1 MQIKL
6 KSKGFLCFVVVLCLG
21 LVFLLLMY
29 QMGFRIT
36 YAPDLESSWDA
47 ISGTASWVS
56 VIVSVLGVIASFL
69 AVWSAIQVP
78 KKIAERQ
85 IKVDLF
91 EKRYRVYRTLILC
104 DFFSSLVYI
113 SKEPEDIKEFFYK
126 SFHDLSES
134 EKMFQYNLFAVKY
147 IQVTENLAESKFLF
161 SEDVWKGV
169 YKIVNSVQNLVET
182 VKEGMSKEEFDKAKQ
197 DYLDAMKSCELKLIL
212 NKMEEEL
219 NLTKF

>member
-1 MQIKL
+1 MLQKL

-36 YAPDLESSWDA
+36 YAPDLENSWNA
-47 ISGTASWVS
+47 ISATASWVS
-56 VIVSVLGVIASFL
+56 AIASFL

-78 KKIAERQ
+78 KQIAERQ

-91 EKRYRVYRTLILC
+91 EKRYRVYRTLMSF
-104 DFFSSLVYI
+104 DFFSALVSI
-113 SKEPEDIKEFFYK
+113 SKEPGDIEVFFYQ
-126 SFHDLSES
+126 SFCNISE
-134 EKMFQYNLFAVKY
+134 EPKMYQYKLFAAKY
-147 IQVTENLAESKFLF
+147 VQVTDNLAESKFLF
-161 SEDVWKGV
+161 SEDIWKGV
-169 YKIVNSVQNLVET
+169 CKIIENMQKLVQTGE
-182 VKEGMSKEEFDKAKQ
+182 KGMPKEEFDKAKQ

>member
-36 YAPDLESSWDA
+36 YAPDLENSWNA

-56 VIVSVLGVIASFL
+56 AIASFL

-91 EKRYRVYRTLILC
+91 EKRYRVYRTLISF
-104 DFFSSLVYI
+104 DFFSALVFI
-113 SKEPEDIKEFFYK
+113 SKEPGDIEVFFYQ
-126 SFHDLSES
+126 SFCNISE
-134 EKMFQYNLFAVKY
+134 EPKMYQYKLFAAKY
-147 IQVTENLAESKFLF
+147 VQVTETLAESKFLF
-161 SEDVWKGV
+161 SGDIWKGV
-169 YKIVNSVQNLVET
+169 CKIIDSIKKLVPIGE
-182 VKEGMSKEEFDKAKQ
+182 KGMSKEEFDKAKQ

-212 NKMEEEL
+212 NKMEQEL

>member
-1 MQIKL
+1 MLQKL
-6 KSKGFLCFVVVLCLG
+6 KSKDFLCFVVVLCLG

-36 YAPDLESSWDA
+36 YAPDLENSWNA
-47 ISGTASWVS
+47 ISATASWVS
-56 VIVSVLGVIASFL
+56 AIASFL

-78 KKIAERQ
+78 KQIAERQ

-91 EKRYRVYRTLILC
+91 EKRYRVYRTLMSF
-104 DFFSSLVYI
+104 DFFSALVSI
-113 SKEPEDIKEFFYK
+113 SKEPGDIEVFFYQ
-126 SFHDLSES
+126 SFCNISE
-134 EKMFQYNLFAVKY
+134 EPKMYQYKLFAAKY
-147 IQVTENLAESKFLF
+147 VQVTDNLAESKFLF
-161 SEDVWKGV
+161 SEDIWKGV
-169 YKIVNSVQNLVET
+169 CKIIESMQKLVQTGE
-182 VKEGMSKEEFDKAKQ
+182 KGMSKEEFDKAKQ

>member
-1 MQIKL
+1 MLQKL

-36 YAPDLESSWDA
+36 YAPDLENNWNA
-47 ISGTASWVS
+47 ISATASWVS
-56 VIVSVLGVIASFL
+56 AIASFL

-78 KKIAERQ
+78 KQIAERQ

-91 EKRYRVYRTLILC
+91 EKRYRVYRTLMSF
-104 DFFSSLVYI
+104 DFFSALVSI
-113 SKEPEDIKEFFYK
+113 SKEPGDIEVFFYQ
-126 SFHDLSES
+126 SFCNISE
-134 EKMFQYNLFAVKY
+134 EPKMYQYKLFAAKY
-147 IQVTENLAESKFLF
+147 VQVTDNLAESKFLF
-161 SEDVWKGV
+161 SEDIWKGV
-169 YKIVNSVQNLVET
+169 CKIIESIQKLVPTGE
-182 VKEGMSKEEFDKAKQ
+182 KGMSKEEFDKAKQ

-212 NKMEEEL
+212 NKMEQEL

>member
-36 YAPDLESSWDA
+36 YAPDLENSWNA

-56 VIVSVLGVIASFL
+56 AIASFL

-91 EKRYRVYRTLILC
+91 EKRYRVYRTLISF
-104 DFFSSLVYI
+104 DFFQ
-113 SKEPEDIKEFFYK
+113 P
-126 SFHDLSES
+126 
-134 EKMFQYNLFAVKY
+134 
-147 IQVTENLAESKFLF
+147 
-161 SEDVWKGV
+161 
-169 YKIVNSVQNLVET
+169 
-182 VKEGMSKEEFDKAKQ
+182 
-197 DYLDAMKSCELKLIL
+197 
-212 NKMEEEL
+212 
-219 NLTKF
+219 

>member
-1 MQIKL
+1 MLLLQKL

-36 YAPDLESSWDA
+36 YAPDLENSWNA
-47 ISGTASWVS
+47 ISATASWVS
-56 VIVSVLGVIASFL
+56 AIASFL

-78 KKIAERQ
+78 KQIAERQ

-91 EKRYRVYRTLILC
+91 EKRYRVYRTLMSF
-104 DFFSSLVYI
+104 DFFSALVSI
-113 SKEPEDIKEFFYK
+113 SKEPGDIEVFFYQ
-126 SFHDLSES
+126 SFCNISE
-134 EKMFQYNLFAVKY
+134 EPKMYQYKLFAAKY
-147 IQVTENLAESKFLF
+147 VQVTDNLAESKFLF
-161 SEDVWKGV
+161 SEDIWKGV
-169 YKIVNSVQNLVET
+169 CKIIESVQKLVPTGE
-182 VKEGMSKEEFDKAKQ
+182 KGMSKEEFDKAKQ

-212 NKMEEEL
+212 NKMEQEL

>member
-6 KSKGFLCFVVVLCLG
+6 KSKSFLCFVVVLCLG

-36 YAPDLESSWDA
+36 YAPDLENSWNA

-56 VIVSVLGVIASFL
+56 AIASFL

-78 KKIAERQ
+78 QKIAERQ

-91 EKRYRVYRTLILC
+91 EKRYRVYRTLISF
-104 DFFSSLVYI
+104 DFFSALVFI
-113 SKEPEDIKEFFYK
+113 SKEPGDIEVFFYQ
-126 SFHDLSES
+126 SFCNISE
-134 EKMFQYNLFAVKY
+134 EPKMYQYKLFAAKY
-147 IQVTENLAESKFLF
+147 VQVTETLAESKFLF
-161 SEDVWKGV
+161 SGDIWKGV
-169 YKIVNSVQNLVET
+169 CKIIDSIKKLVPIGE
-182 VKEGMSKEEFDKAKQ
+182 KGMYKEEFDKAKQ

-212 NKMEEEL
+212 NKMEQEL

>member
-1 MQIKL
+1 MLQKL

-36 YAPDLESSWDA
+36 YAPDLENSWNA
-47 ISGTASWVS
+47 ISATASWVS
-56 VIVSVLGVIASFL
+56 AIASFL

-78 KKIAERQ
+78 KQIAERQ

-91 EKRYRVYRTLILC
+91 EKRYRVYRTLMSF
-104 DFFSSLVYI
+104 DFFSALVSI
-113 SKEPEDIKEFFYK
+113 SKEPGDIEVFFYQ
-126 SFHDLSES
+126 SFCNISE
-134 EKMFQYNLFAVKY
+134 EPKMYQYKIFAAKY
-147 IQVTENLAESKFLF
+147 VQVTDNLAESKFLF
-161 SEDVWKGV
+161 SEDIWKGV
-169 YKIVNSVQNLVET
+169 CKIIESVQKLVPTGE
-182 VKEGMSKEEFDKAKQ
+182 KGMSKEEFDKAKQ

-212 NKMEEEL
+212 NKMEQEL

>member
-1 MQIKL
+1 MLQKL

-36 YAPDLESSWDA
+36 YAPDLENSWNA

-56 VIVSVLGVIASFL
+56 AIASFL

-91 EKRYRVYRTLILC
+91 EKRYRVYRTLISF
-104 DFFSSLVYI
+104 DFFSALVFI
-113 SKEPEDIKEFFYK
+113 SKEPGDIEVFFYQ
-126 SFHDLSES
+126 SFCNISE
-134 EKMFQYNLFAVKY
+134 EPKMYQYKLFAAKY
-147 IQVTENLAESKFLF
+147 VQVTETLAESKFLF
-161 SEDVWKGV
+161 SGDIWKDVC
-169 YKIVNSVQNLVET
+169 KIIDSIKKLVPIGE
-182 VKEGMSKEEFDKAKQ
+182 KGMSKEEFDKAKQ

-212 NKMEEEL
+212 NKMEQEL

>member
-36 YAPDLESSWDA
+36 YAPDLENSWNA
-47 ISGTASWVS
+47 ISATASWVS
-56 VIVSVLGVIASFL
+56 AIASFL

-78 KKIAERQ
+78 KQIAERQ

-91 EKRYRVYRTLILC
+91 EKRYRVYRTLMSF
-104 DFFSSLVYI
+104 DFFSALVSI
-113 SKEPEDIKEFFYK
+113 SKEPGDIEVFFYQ
-126 SFHDLSES
+126 SFCNISE
-134 EKMFQYNLFAVKY
+134 EPKMYQYKLFAAKY
-147 IQVTENLAESKFLF
+147 VQVTDNLAESKFLF
-161 SEDVWKGV
+161 SEDIWKGV
-169 YKIVNSVQNLVET
+169 CKIIESMQKLVQTGE
-182 VKEGMSKEEFDKAKQ
+182 KGMSKEEFDKAKQ

>member
-1 MQIKL
+1 MLLLQKL

-36 YAPDLESSWDA
+36 YAPDLENSWNA
-47 ISGTASWVS
+47 ISATASWVS
-56 VIVSVLGVIASFL
+56 AIASFL

-78 KKIAERQ
+78 KQIAERQ

-104 DFFSSLVYI
+104 DSFSALVSI
-113 SKEPEDIKEFFYK
+113 STGLADIEIFFYQ
-126 SFHDLSES
+126 SFCNISE
-134 EKMFQYNLFAVKY
+134 EPKMYQYKLFAAKY
-147 IQVTENLAESKFLF
+147 VQVTDNLAESKFLF
-161 SEDVWKGV
+161 SEDIWKGV
-169 YKIVNSVQNLVET
+169 CKIIESIQKLVPTGE
-182 VKEGMSKEEFDKAKQ
+182 KGMSKEEFDKAKQ

-212 NKMEEEL
+212 NKMEQEL

>member
-1 MQIKL
+1 MLQKL

-36 YAPDLESSWDA
+36 YAPDLENSWNA
-47 ISGTASWVS
+47 ISATASWVS
-56 VIVSVLGVIASFL
+56 AIASFL

-78 KKIAERQ
+78 KQIAERQ

-91 EKRYRVYRTLILC
+91 EKRYRVYRTLMSF
-104 DFFSSLVYI
+104 DFFSALVSI
-113 SKEPEDIKEFFYK
+113 SKEPGDIEVFFYQ
-126 SFHDLSES
+126 SFCNISE
-134 EKMFQYNLFAVKY
+134 EPKMYQYKLFAAKY
-147 IQVTENLAESKFLF
+147 VQVTDNLAESKFLF
-161 SEDVWKGV
+161 SEDIWKGV
-169 YKIVNSVQNLVET
+169 CKIIENMQKLVQTGE
-182 VKEGMSKEEFDKAKQ
+182 KGIPKEEFDKAKQ

>member
-36 YAPDLESSWDA
+36 YAPDLENSWNA

-56 VIVSVLGVIASFL
+56 AIASFL

-104 DFFSSLVYI
+104 DSFSALVSI
-113 SKEPEDIKEFFYK
+113 STGLADIEIFFYQ
-126 SFHDLSES
+126 SFCNIAE
-134 EKMFQYNLFAVKY
+134 EPKMYQYKLFAAKY
-147 IQVTENLAESKFLF
+147 VQVTETLAESKFLF
-161 SEDVWKGV
+161 SEDIWKGV
-169 YKIVNSVQNLVET
+169 CKIIESIQKLVPTGE
-182 VKEGMSKEEFDKAKQ
+182 KGMSKEEFDKAKQ

>member
-1 MQIKL
+1 MLQKL

-36 YAPDLESSWDA
+36 YAPDLENNWDA

-91 EKRYRVYRTLILC
+91 EKRYREYRTLILC
-104 DFFSSLVYI
+104 DSFSALVFISTGLADIEIFFI
-113 SKEPEDIKEFFYK
+113 
-126 SFHDLSES
+126 
-134 EKMFQYNLFAVKY
+134 NLFVISLKNQRPTSISFLHLNMYKLPKLWLKANFYFQKIFGKVYVK
-147 IQVTENLAESKFLF
+147 
-161 SEDVWKGV
+161 
-169 YKIVNSVQNLVET
+169 
-182 VKEGMSKEEFDKAKQ
+182 
-197 DYLDAMKSCELKLIL
+197 
-212 NKMEEEL
+212 
-219 NLTKF
+219 

>member
-36 YAPDLESSWDA
+36 YAPDLENSWNA

-56 VIVSVLGVIASFL
+56 AIASFF

-78 KKIAERQ
+78 KKIAELQ

-104 DFFSSLVYI
+104 DSFSALVSI
-113 SKEPEDIKEFFYK
+113 STGLADIEIFFYQ
-126 SFHDLSES
+126 SFCNISE
-134 EKMFQYNLFAVKY
+134 EPKMYQYKLFAAKY
-147 IQVTENLAESKFLF
+147 VQVTETLAESKFLF
-161 SEDVWKGV
+161 SEDIWKGV
-169 YKIVNSVQNLVET
+169 CKIIESIQKLVPTGE
-182 VKEGMSKEEFDKAKQ
+182 KGMSKEEFDKAKQ

-212 NKMEEEL
+212 NKMEQEL

>member
-6 KSKGFLCFVVVLCLG
+6 KSKGFLCFVVVLCSG
-21 LVFLLLMY
+21 LVFLFLIY
-29 QMGFRIT
+29 QMGFRIS
-36 YAPDLESSWDA
+36 YAPDLETSWDA

-56 VIVSVLGVIASFL
+56 VIASFF

-91 EKRYRVYRTLILC
+91 EKRYRVYRTLISF
-104 DFFSSLVYI
+104 DSFSALVSI
-113 SKEPEDIKEFFYK
+113 STGLADIEIFFYQ
-126 SFHDLSES
+126 SFCNISE
-134 EKMFQYNLFAVKY
+134 EPKMYQYKLFTAKY
-147 IQVTENLAESKFLF
+147 VQVTETLAESKFLF
-161 SEDVWKGV
+161 SEDIWKGV
-169 YKIVNSVQNLVET
+169 CKIIESIQKLVPTGE
-182 VKEGMSKEEFDKAKQ
+182 KGMSKEEFDKVKQ

>member
-1 MQIKL
+1 MLQKL

-36 YAPDLESSWDA
+36 YAPDLENSWNA

-56 VIVSVLGVIASFL
+56 AIASFL

-91 EKRYRVYRTLILC
+91 EKRYRVYRTLISF
-104 DFFSSLVYI
+104 DFFSALVYI

-134 EKMFQYNLFAVKY
+134 AKMFQYNLFAVKY

>member
-36 YAPDLESSWDA
+36 YAPDLENNWDA

-104 DFFSSLVYI
+104 DSFSALVSI
-113 SKEPEDIKEFFYK
+113 STGLADIEIFFYQ
-126 SFHDLSES
+126 SFCNISE
-134 EKMFQYNLFAVKY
+134 EPKMYQYKLFAAKY
-147 IQVTENLAESKFLF
+147 VQVTETLAESKFLF
-161 SEDVWKGV
+161 SEDIWKGV
-169 YKIVNSVQNLVET
+169 CKIIESVQKLVPTGE
-182 VKEGMSKEEFDKAKQ
+182 KEMSKEEFDKAKQ

-212 NKMEEEL
+212 NKMEQEL

>member
-6 KSKGFLCFVVVLCLG
+6 KSKGFLCLG

-36 YAPDLESSWDA
+36 YAPDLENSWNA

-56 VIVSVLGVIASFL
+56 AIASFL

-91 EKRYRVYRTLILC
+91 EKRYRVYRTLISF
-104 DFFSSLVYI
+104 DFFSALVFI
-113 SKEPEDIKEFFYK
+113 SKEPGDIEVFFYQ
-126 SFHDLSES
+126 SFCNISE
-134 EKMFQYNLFAVKY
+134 EPKMYQYKLFAAKY
-147 IQVTENLAESKFLF
+147 VQVTETLAESKFLF
-161 SEDVWKGV
+161 SGDIWKGV
-169 YKIVNSVQNLVET
+169 CKIIDSIKKLVPIGE
-182 VKEGMSKEEFDKAKQ
+182 KGMSKEEFDKAKQ

-212 NKMEEEL
+212 NKMEQEL

>member
-1 MQIKL
+1 MLQKL

-36 YAPDLESSWDA
+36 YAPDLENSWNA
-47 ISGTASWVS
+47 ISATASWVS
-56 VIVSVLGVIASFL
+56 AIASFL

-78 KKIAERQ
+78 KQIAERQ

-91 EKRYRVYRTLILC
+91 EKRYRVYRTLMSF
-104 DFFSSLVYI
+104 DFFSALVSI
-113 SKEPEDIKEFFYK
+113 SKEPGDIEVFFYQ
-126 SFHDLSES
+126 SFCNISE
-134 EKMFQYNLFAVKY
+134 EPKMYQYKLFAAKY
-147 IQVTENLAESKFLF
+147 VQVTDNLAESKFLF
-161 SEDVWKGV
+161 SEDIWKGV
-169 YKIVNSVQNLVET
+169 CKIIESVQKLVPTGE
-182 VKEGMSKEEFDKAKQ
+182 KGMSKEEFDKAKQ

-212 NKMEEEL
+212 NKMEQEL